1 MLPFLSEVAGYTS
14 VPSNPSSYVNTH
26 FTTSASFHSC
36 TDHENTLP
44 IQVTR
49 SFNKLAVFRLE
60 SGRTKQLFS
69 TFVSSLLSGHCRPSS
84 SGHCRQAILIT
95 LLSGRCCLSGWCLL
109 SGCRLRLS
117 SSGHHR
123 QAVVSRHAVISGH
136 RHQAL
141 VVRPSS
147 SRRFCQAIVV
157 SLSFIP
163 SSLVRPSVCCQAV
176 VVRQLLLTYL
186 SCFRIFF

>member
-69 TFVSSLLSGHCRPSS
+69 TFVSSLLSGHHCQAILVRPSLS
-84 SGHCRQAILIT
+84 RCCQAVVACQAGVFCQAVVSGHCRQAI
-95 LLSGRCCLSGWCLL
+95 
-109 SGCRLRLS
+109 
-117 SSGHHR
+117 
-123 QAVVSRHAVISGH
+123 
-136 RHQAL
+136 

-147 SRRFCQAIVV
+147 LVTLSSQAIVIRPL
-157 SLSFIP
+157 LSGRRRHAVF
-163 SSLVRPSVCCQAV
+163 VRPLSSVCRSSRRHWLGHRH
-176 VVRQLLLTYL
+176 VVRLL
-186 SCFRIFF
+186 SSGSRC